1 MVPCVYNFCGICD
14 FKFLTILFGFC
25 GGYDT
30 ELFLK
35 CSHSQLAHVGLK
47 RINLPCGSL
56 TLKPVC
62 TFHQRHS
69 PASAPPVLAATAA
82 SAPSPHVR
90 RGVYYV
96 SGRWCSVVACASP
109 PFLPLPLSPSVKCS
123 THSFFFSLCLD
134 SSLC

>member
-1 MVPCVYNFCGICD
+1 
-14 FKFLTILFGFC
+14 
-25 GGYDT
+25 
-30 ELFLK
+30 
-35 CSHSQLAHVGLK
+35 
-47 RINLPCGSL
+47 SL

-82 SAPSPHVR
+82 SAPSPHVP

-96 SGRWCSVVACASP
+96 SGRWCSVFACASPPFASASAP

-123 THSFFFSLCLD
+123 TYSFFFSLCSD